1 MTSNFKQVI
10 TNVPRTVQEEQDLDS
25 LNIERATE

>member
-1 MTSNFKQVI
+1 MTSNFKQII